1 MKTLLFQMI
10 STLLIVICMVS
21 TFLYFVVKKKK
32 ISKTLNDKEDFFLKI
47 GIGIILLIVLFKM
60 FIPTILDIPHYLKND
75 FNVVSGYAREE
86 AYPQALNFA
95 SSLNPTFYN
104 IGIAAGSLVGGA
116 LLAQTGTYAWLGPA
130 GAVLALAACACAVRL
145 NHVVRARTR

>member
-75 FNVVSGYAREE
+75 FNVVSGYARDN
-86 AYPQALNFA
+86 ANGKGNIRCVTII
-95 SSLNPTFYN
+95 NPKSKQEIYVEFSYSYKVNKRDYLKVKYLPYTKY
-104 IGIAAGSLVGGA
+104 GI
-116 LLAQTGTYAWLGPA
+116 LLEKKSID
-130 GAVLALAACACAVRL
+130 
-145 NHVVRARTR
+145 

>member
-10 STLLIVICMVS
+10 STLLIVICMVF

-32 ISKTLNDKEDFFLKI
+32 ISKTSSDKEDFFLKI

-75 FNVVSGYAREE
+75 FKVVSGYARDN
-86 AYPQALNFA
+86 ANGKG
-95 SSLNPTFYN
+95 N
-104 IGIAAGSLVGGA
+104 IRCVTIINCCDITEL
-116 LLAQTGTYAWLGPA
+116 
-130 GAVLALAACACAVRL
+130 
-145 NHVVRARTR
+145 

>member
-1 MKTLLFQMI
+1 
-10 STLLIVICMVS
+10 MVS

-75 FNVVSGYAREE
+75 FNVVSGYARDN
-86 AYPQALNFA
+86 ANGKGNIRCVTII
-95 SSLNPTFYN
+95 NPKSKQEIYVEFSYSYKVNKGDYLKVKYLPYTKY
-104 IGIAAGSLVGGA
+104 GI
-116 LLAQTGTYAWLGPA
+116 LLEKKSID
-130 GAVLALAACACAVRL
+130 
-145 NHVVRARTR
+145 

>member
-75 FNVVSGYAREE
+75 FNVVSGYARDN
-86 AYPQALNFA
+86 ANRKGNIRCVTII
-95 SSLNPTFYN
+95 NPKSKQEIYVEFSYSYKVNKGDYLKVKYLPYTKY
-104 IGIAAGSLVGGA
+104 GI
-116 LLAQTGTYAWLGPA
+116 LLEKKSID
-130 GAVLALAACACAVRL
+130 
-145 NHVVRARTR
+145 

>member
-10 STLLIVICMVS
+10 STLLIVICMVF

-32 ISKTLNDKEDFFLKI
+32 ISKTSSDKEDFFLKI

-75 FNVVSGYAREE
+75 FNVISGYARDN
-86 AYPQALNFA
+86 ANGKG
-95 SSLNPTFYN
+95 N
-104 IGIAAGSLVGGA
+104 IRCVTIINQKNNQEIYVEFSYSYEVNKGDYLKVKYLPYTKYGI
-116 LLAQTGTYAWLGPA
+116 LLEKKSID
-130 GAVLALAACACAVRL
+130 
-145 NHVVRARTR
+145 

>member
-60 FIPTILDIPHYLKND
+60 FIPTIETMLMEKVILD
-75 FNVVSGYAREE
+75 
-86 AYPQALNFA
+86 
-95 SSLNPTFYN
+95 
-104 IGIAAGSLVGGA
+104 
-116 LLAQTGTYAWLGPA
+116 
-130 GAVLALAACACAVRL
+130 VLQ
-145 NHVVRARTR
+145 

>member
-47 GIGIILLIVLFKM
+47 GIGIILLIVFFKM

-75 FNVVSGYAREE
+75 FNVVSGYARDN
-86 AYPQALNFA
+86 ANGKGNIRCVTII
-95 SSLNPTFYN
+95 NPKSKQEIYVEFSYSYKVNKGDYLKVKYLPYTKY
-104 IGIAAGSLVGGA
+104 GI
-116 LLAQTGTYAWLGPA
+116 LLEKKSID
-130 GAVLALAACACAVRL
+130 
-145 NHVVRARTR
+145 

>member
-75 FNVVSGYAREE
+75 FNVVSGYARDN
-86 AYPQALNFA
+86 ANGKGNIRCVTII
-95 SSLNPTFYN
+95 NPKSKQEIYVEFSYSYKVNKGDYLKVKYLPYTKY
-104 IGIAAGSLVGGA
+104 GI
-116 LLAQTGTYAWLGPA
+116 LLE
-130 GAVLALAACACAVRL
+130 
-145 NHVVRARTR
+145 NKSID